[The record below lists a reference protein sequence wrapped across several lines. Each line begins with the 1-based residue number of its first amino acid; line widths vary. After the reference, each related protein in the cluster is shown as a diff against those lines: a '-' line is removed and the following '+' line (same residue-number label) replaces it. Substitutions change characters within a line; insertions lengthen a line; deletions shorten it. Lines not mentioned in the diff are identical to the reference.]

1 VRIEV
6 RNQVELDAALAA
18 LKPNDWIVCFGNGYF
33 DVTDSA
39 TVTAY
44 GSATVTAY
52 DSATV
57 TAYDSATVTASGS
70 ATVTAYGSA
79 TVRAY
84 DSATVTA
91 YGSATV
97 RASDSA
103 TVTASDSA
111 TVTAYDSATVTA
123 YDSATVT
130 ASGSATVTAY
140 GSATVTAY
148 DSATVRAYGA
158 SSVRPYAGATVVAS
172 KHSTIIVRA
181 QDRAEVAIDGG
192 HIVELPAITTAE
204 EWCEFYGVVVVD
216 GVATLFKAVRDD
228 YRSGRGFLYAPG
240 STPEAPDWD
249 GGKEECGGGLHFCG
263 SPHEAKGFDYG
274 ATRFMAC
281 PVRLSDIAVHQD
293 ADYPHKVKAR
303 GCCAPVYEC
312 DADGR
317 ALRAAAQDARAVG

>member
-1 VRIEV
+1 MRIEV

-33 DVTDSA
+33 DVTD
-39 TVTAY
+39 
-44 GSATVTAY
+44 
-52 DSATV
+52 
-57 TAYDSATVTASGS
+57 
-70 ATVTAYGSA
+70 
-79 TVRAY
+79 
-84 DSATVTA
+84 
-91 YGSATV
+91 
-97 RASDSA
+97 
-103 TVTASDSA
+103 
-111 TVTAYDSATVTA
+111 
-123 YDSATVT
+123 
-130 ASGSATVTAY
+130 SATVTAY